1 MTKAIFVLVVIS
13 SMAWTNVNFDE
24 GLCPGCGDLSG
35 ALRPPIRSYLP
46 APIPQKSSKEPKQTK
61 ITGVVVA
68 YNEGIVLTAGPC
80 RQLMVVRATHW
91 GKDKPRDPHI
101 LVRRDYPCDIGAF
114 PAGMFQ
120 AKQIWEFNLV
130 RDSSCDRSFDE
141 IKDIVSM
148 GPASGS
154 YRIPVMKRV
163 PGDEGRKMP
172 TTVRFGCYRL
182 TGEVKPSGKRVSHVT
197 PSSQSK
203 NFPSSTSSA
212 SPSPTA
218 RGQVSPD
225 HEEMTFDQAINASK
239 LVDADGDRIPNGKDN
254 CPAISN
260 ADQKDRDGNGIG
272 DACDQQANPSAV
284 SVIVQPTKKIAGM
297 IVAYDDGL
305 EVSAG
310 GPCGKTLIFRLKD
323 AKTTANKYVI
333 LRRLASCMEPILEKT
348 VIQREQRR
356 FSVDRDPKCDQLL
369 DELLYFWQL
378 NESGGS
384 SREPRLKL
392 VPAEELERIPR
403 THKLPCY
410 QLRSGFR

>member
-1 MTKAIFVLVVIS
+1 MTKAIFVVLIIS
-13 SMAWTNVNFDE
+13 SMAWTNVNSEE
-24 GLCPGCGDLSG
+24 GLCAGCGDING

-91 GKDKPRDPHI
+91 GKDKDKPKDPRI

-114 PAGMFQ
+114 AAGMFQ

-130 RDSSCDRSFDE
+130 RDSSCDHSFDE

-148 GPASGS
+148 SPASGP
-154 YRIPVMKRV
+154 YRIPIMKRV
-163 PGDEGRKMP
+163 AGVEGDKMP
-172 TTVRFGCYRL
+172 TTVKFVCYRL
-182 TGEVKPSGKRVSHVT
+182 TGEVKPSGKPVSHV
-197 PSSQSK
+197 
-203 NFPSSTSSA
+203 A
-212 SPSPTA
+212 SPAPTP
-218 RGQVSPD
+218 RGQVPPD
-225 HEEMTFDQAINASK
+225 QEEMTFDQAINASK
-239 LVDADGDRIPNGKDN
+239 LVDADGDGIPNGKDN

-260 ADQKDRDGNGIG
+260 ADQKDLDGNGIG

-284 SVIVQPTKKIAGM
+284 SVIVQPTKKIAGTV
-297 IVAYDDGL
+297 VAYDDGI

-310 GPCGKTLIFRLKD
+310 GPCRKTLIFRLKG
-323 AKTTANKYVI
+323 AKTSANKYVI

-348 VIQREQRR
+348 VIQRKQRR

-378 NESGGS
+378 NEAGGS

-392 VPAEELERIPR
+392 VPGEELERIPR